1 MLDLLRREFGLRHF
15 RPGQEEVIRA
25 VLDHRDTLAVLPT
38 GGGKSLTYQLP
49 SLLLPGLTVVVSPLI
64 ALIRD
69 QFEKLREQGIET
81 VRVDSSLTGTE
92 KEEALAL
99 PRRREDRADHAE
111 GRRPPSKRIA
121 DQLSL
126 LVIDER
132 TACIRGTT
140 SGPRIALGARRDLG
154 RPPCSR

>member
-1 MLDLLRREFGLRHF
+1 M
-15 RPGQEEVIRA
+15 
-25 VLDHRDTLAVLPT
+25 LPT

-92 KEEALAL
+92 KEEALSL
-99 PRRREDRADHAE
+99 LEEGEPEDRADHA
-111 GRRPPSKRIA
+111 R
-121 DQLSL
+121 
-126 LVIDER
+126 
-132 TACIRGTT
+132 
-140 SGPRIALGARRDLG
+140 RRD
-154 RPPCSR
+154 RPGVQEAHRATSRCRCS